1 VLLDDPFAHVDAE
14 RVRRT
19 LAYLAELAGERQLI
33 VFSTDRAAV
42 ELAPSSAAVIELGLD
57 RIGEVAAA

>member
-1 VLLDDPFAHVDAE
+1 VK
-14 RVRRT
+14 RT

-42 ELAPSSAAVIELGLD
+42 DLAPSSAAIIELGLE
-57 RIGEVAAA
+57 RIGAVAAA